1 MKRKTLVVIAAAV
14 AAVVVLTVCWV
25 LNNGKQNTDDL
36 IGTWLLYE
44 GGYVAPEVLTFNED
58 GTGVAYALSDAYQDN
73 SMTDVQLPQNYLE
86 YAQTF
91 RWGADSGMLTLAYE
105 DGETDSYEMSFY
117 TMADVRMLDL
127 RDGIFGGGY
136 VPAEIAD

>member
-1 MKRKTLVVIAAAV
+1 MKKKTLVAIAAAV

-25 LNNGKQNTDDL
+25 LNNGNQNTDDL

-58 GTGVAYALSDAYQDN
+58 GTGVAYTLSDAYQDN

-86 YAQTF
+86 HAQVF
-91 RWGADSGMLTLAYE
+91 RWSADNGMLTLAYE

-117 TMADVRMLDL
+117 TMADVRLLDL
-127 RDGIFGGGY
+127 RIGMFGGGY
-136 VPAEIAD
+136 VPAEVVD